1 MPSPSELHHSRWP
14 AVLAALLAVI
24 AIIRIVSSYS
34 QTSQAFDEPCHVAA
48 AIELL
53 ARHTYKLDPVHPP
66 LARIAIGLPLYLAG
80 ERFPNLDPS
89 DNSLTYN
96 DYGNAVLYN
105 SGHYERNLKLA
116 RLGMLPFFLLATA
129 IVFLWTRREFGDL
142 AAVMAVVLFTTLPN
156 ILAFSS
162 IAYTDMAAGSTQ
174 LLLFFTFINWLDNPN
189 KRSALWMGLAAGL
202 ALASKA
208 TTVIFFPAAAALIVL
223 AKWFCTRTLAGGAA
237 ASSNQP
243 DPASRPAAQPR
254 EIAKQLAIAA
264 ALAIVTVWATYG
276 FAVGHARE
284 AMNLVT
290 MPSFQHF
297 PAPLARA
304 GRWLVARDPLL
315 PAPAIIK
322 GVADAYV
329 LNQDHPAAYL
339 LGHIKAG
346 GWWYFFLVGAAVKSP
361 LPFLILA
368 AVGAFTLQKFAAQKR
383 WRTLAPALAA
393 LAVFL
398 VTMPVSYNA
407 GVRHVMVVFPLLA
420 ILAGTGCSYLWQLQA
435 ASRIATRVI
444 LIALL
449 SWQLVSTARATGDF
463 LAYFNE
469 LAGSDPS
476 QVLVAGCDL
485 DCGQDLDR
493 LALEF
498 QSRHITHAT
507 IALWTSADPARS
519 HLPEFV
525 VPQANVPV
533 TGWFAIGLRTL
544 RFGNSFHTAYPPGA
558 FAWLNVYQPVAH
570 VGKTILL
577 YNIPAGTQA
586 QTPVIPSPAAEAEE
600 LAVRTNLKR
609 PTLIRIRFKL
619 HHYYDY
625 IHLARIASRG

>member
-1 MPSPSELHHSRWP
+1 MPFPAEPHHSRWP

-24 AIIRIVSSYS
+24 GIVRIISSYS
-34 QTSQAFDEPCHVAA
+34 HTSQAFDEPCHVAA

-80 ERFPNLDPS
+80 ERYPHLDPQNN

-96 DYGNAVLYN
+96 DYGNAILYN
-105 SGHYERNLKLA
+105 SGHYQRNLTLA

-129 IVFLWTRREFGDL
+129 VVFLWTRREYGEL
-142 AAVMAVVLFTTLPN
+142 AAVMAAALFTTLPN
-156 ILAFSS
+156 VLAFSS
-162 IAYTDMAAGSTQ
+162 IAYTDIAAGSTQ
-174 LLLFFTFINWLDNPN
+174 LLLFFTFVNWLDKAT

-223 AKWFCTRTLAGGAA
+223 VKWLCSGTLVGE
-237 ASSNQP
+237 SSEGRL
-243 DPASRPAAQPR
+243 APR
-254 EIAKQLAIAA
+254 QIAKQLAIAA

-284 AMNLVT
+284 AMNLT
-290 MPSFQHF
+290 SMPSFQHF

-329 LNQDHPAAYL
+329 LNQARPAAYL
-339 LGHIKAG
+339 LGHIKDG
-346 GWWYFFLVGAAVKSP
+346 GWWYFFLLGVAVKSP

-368 AVGAFTLQKFAAQKR
+368 IVASLKKFFPPRR
-383 WRTLAPALAA
+383 WRDLTPALAA

-420 ILAGTGCSYLWQLQA
+420 IVAGRGCAYLWQVQPGDMKGA
-435 ASRIATRVI
+435 RRITSRVALV
-444 LIALL
+444 ALL
-449 SWQLVSTARATGDF
+449 CWQAVSTVRATSDF

-469 LAGSDPS
+469 LAGRDPS

-485 DCGQDLDR
+485 DCGQDLDL
-493 LALEF
+493 LAREF
-498 QSRHITHAT
+498 QSRHISHAT
-507 IALWTSADPARS
+507 IAVWTSADPTRS
-519 HLPEFV
+519 HLPDFV
-525 VPQANVPV
+525 VPQAFSPV
-533 TGWFAIGLRTL
+533 TGWFAISLRAR
-544 RFGNSFHTAYPPGA
+544 RFGNSFHTMYPPGA
-558 FAWLNVYQPVAH
+558 FDWLNAYQPVAH

-577 YNIPAGTQA
+577 YNISKTSQATAGNSSATA
-586 QTPVIPSPAAEAEE
+586 EDGASPQ
-600 LAVRTNLKR
+600 
-609 PTLIRIRFKL
+609 
-619 HHYYDY
+619 
-625 IHLARIASRG
+625 

>member
-1 MPSPSELHHSRWP
+1 MASSEKSHNSRWP
-14 AVLAALLAVI
+14 ALLAALLAVI
-24 AIIRIVSSYS
+24 GVVRIISSYS
-34 QTSQAFDEPCHVAA
+34 HTSQAFDEPCHVAA

-80 ERFPNLDPS
+80 ERYPNLDPL

-96 DYGNAVLYN
+96 DYGNAILYD

-129 IVFLWTRREFGDL
+129 VVFLWARREYGDL
-142 AAVMAVVLFTTLPN
+142 AGVMSVALFTTLPN
-156 ILAFSS
+156 VLAFSS

-174 LLLFFTFINWLDNPN
+174 LLLFFAFVHWLDQPT
-189 KRSALWMGLAAGL
+189 KRSALWLGLAAGL

-208 TTVIFFPAAAALIVL
+208 TTVIFFPAAAALLVL
-223 AKWFCTRTLAGGAA
+223 AKWLTTRTLVGGTVTTSIQPNLEPSTAA
-237 ASSNQP
+237 AVS
-243 DPASRPAAQPR
+243 PR
-254 EIAKQLAIAA
+254 ELAKQLAIAA
-264 ALAIVTVWATYG
+264 ALALVTVWATYG
-276 FAVGHARE
+276 FAVGHTRE
-284 AMNLVT
+284 AMNLT
-290 MPSFQHF
+290 SMPSFQNF

-315 PAPAIIK
+315 PAPALIK
-322 GVADAYV
+322 GVAVAWV
-329 LNQDHPAAYL
+329 LNHDRPAAYL

-346 GWWYFFLVGAAVKSP
+346 GWWYFFLLGVAVKSP

-368 AVGAFTLQKFAAQKR
+368 GVGAWSLKKFDRQNR
-383 WRTLAPALAA
+383 WCALAPALAA

-420 ILAGTGCSYLWQLQA
+420 IVAGAGCSYLWRAHIWQA
-435 ASRIATRVI
+435 NAAGRIAPRVA

-449 SWQLVSTARATGDF
+449 CWQAVSTARASSDF
-463 LAYFNE
+463 LAYFNK

-476 QVLVAGCDL
+476 KVLVAGCDL

-498 QSRHITHAT
+498 QSRHITRAT
-507 IALWTSADPARS
+507 IALWSSADPARS

-525 VPQANVPV
+525 VPQAFVPV
-533 TGWFAIGLRTL
+533 TGWFAIGLRTR
-544 RFGNSFHTAYPPGA
+544 RFGNSFHTMYPPGA
-558 FAWLNVYQPVAH
+558 FDWLNAYQPVTH

-577 YNIPAGTQA
+577 YNLPETNQAPAR
-586 QTPVIPSPAAEAEE
+586 PPIPSP
-600 LAVRTNLKR
+600 NR
-609 PTLIRIRFKL
+609 PQ
-619 HHYYDY
+619 
-625 IHLARIASRG
+625 